1 MRYSKKV
8 RVPLFPFIPLVP
20 MALFVGSFVTAMRAL
35 VRVRRLERRL
45 AT

>member
-8 RVPLFPFIPLVP
+8 KVPFFPLVP
-20 MALFVGSFVTAMRAL
+20 LVPLALFVGSFVTAVRAL
-35 VRVRRLERRL
+35 ARVRRLERRL

>member
-8 RVPLFPFIPLVP
+8 KVPFFPLVPLVP
-20 MALFVGSFVTAMRAL
+20 MALFIGTFVTSVRAL
-35 VRVRRLERRL
+35 LRVRRLERRL